1 MQVKYYPFSLKFRH
15 PFTISKGTKTHQ
27 PTLVVELE
35 HFGIKGYGEAPAI
48 AYYNIPV
55 EKMIEDLEA
64 KKPFIEKFALPLL
77 VGNYNKAKQATSFRT
92 SIEIANLILDR
103 ELSQD

>member
-1 MQVKYYPFSLKFRH
+1 MQVKYFSYNLKFRH
-15 PFTISKGTKTHQ
+15 PFTISRGTKTYQ

-48 AYYNIPV
+48 SYYHIPV

-64 KKPFIEKFALPLL
+64 KKNFVEKFAFTEP
-77 VGNYNKAKQATSFRT
+77 
-92 SIEIANLILDR
+92 DR
-103 ELSQD
+103 YWH